1 MTSNDHGAV
10 WQTSRIDRAQRWAA
24 LGSRGATVWLT
35 GLSGAGKSTLADGTL
50 AALIAAG
57 RTAYVL
63 DADNL
68 RHGLNRDLGFSPAD
82 RSENA
87 RRVAEVALAVADAG
101 LVCLVPIISP
111 YRADRAAARQ
121 RHTDNGLP
129 FAEVFVDATLAS
141 CTARDPKGLYR
152 RQAAGEMSGLTG
164 VDAPYEAPTE
174 PDLRLRTDEADVAP
188 LVAQIVALIARLT
201 ADSL

>member
-1 MTSNDHGAV
+1 M
-10 WQTSRIDRAQRWAA
+10 DRARRWAA

-50 AALIAAG
+50 AALIVAG
-57 RTAYVL
+57 RPAYVL

-87 RRVAEVALAVADAG
+87 RRVAEVALVVADAG

-111 YRADRAAARQ
+111 YRVDREAARQ
-121 RHTDNGLP
+121 RHVDNGLA
-129 FAEVFVDATLAS
+129 FAEVFVDATVES

-152 RQAAGEMSGLTG
+152 LQASGHLAGLTG
-164 VDAPYEAPTE
+164 VDAPYEVPTS
-174 PDLRLRTDEADVAP
+174 PQLHVHTDDSDVAP
-188 LVAQIVALIARLT
+188 LVTQIVGLIERLT

>member
-1 MTSNDHGAV
+1 MADHEHGAV
-10 WQTSRIDRAQRWAA
+10 WQTSRIDRTQRWAA
-24 LGSRGATVWLT
+24 LGSRGITVWLT

-50 AALIAAG
+50 AALVAAG
-57 RTAYVL
+57 RPAYVL

-111 YRADRAAARQ
+111 YRADRDAARQ
-121 RHTDNGLP
+121 RHVANGLP
-129 FAEVFVDATLAS
+129 FAEVFVDATVDS

-152 RQAAGEMSGLTG
+152 RQANGELAGLTG
-164 VDAPYEAPTE
+164 VDAPYEAPLSPE
-174 PDLRLRTDEADVAP
+174 LHVHTDDSDVAP
-188 LVAQIVALIARLT
+188 LVAQIVALIERLT
-201 ADSL
+201 ADTL